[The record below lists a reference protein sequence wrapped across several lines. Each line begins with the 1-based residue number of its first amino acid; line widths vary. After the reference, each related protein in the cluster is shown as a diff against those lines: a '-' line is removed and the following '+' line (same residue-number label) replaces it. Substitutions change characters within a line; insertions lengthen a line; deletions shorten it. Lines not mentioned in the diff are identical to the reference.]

1 MGFQGAEAFKGPAG
15 NHVDKGGLSSWD
27 MTGLDMGCQGRCS
40 FWHSNFFVCG
50 SRKDTGRS
58 FYWMGD
64 QYEVITERSVEVA
77 GSSWN
82 HSFYGDYFKVCIPVW
97 LCAYR
102 VYGADTGERQLC
114 SWDSRHWEE
123 PFVEEDEIV
132 AKTIQGFQPM
142 IRMDH

>member
-1 MGFQGAEAFKGPAG
+1 MGFQGAEVFNGPAG

-50 SRKDTGRS
+50 GRKDTGRS

-82 HSFYGDYFKVCIPVW
+82 YSFYGDYFKVCIPVW

-114 SWDSRHWEE
+114 SGVS
-123 PFVEEDEIV
+123 
-132 AKTIQGFQPM
+132 GFTVNLRWG
-142 IRMDH
+142 IS